1 MAEDTAAGGPHGW
14 AAAMRSRW
22 TLLSLGCLCY
32 WIATQALR
40 PMVAL
45 RLADLGSGDA
55 LIGVILGLFSLATFA
70 LALPGGRL
78 MDNFGLRRA
87 LLAGS
92 AGMVVTGLAFAFSTL
107 VWQVAAVLIV
117 AGITELA
124 VWLSMQALAS
134 QAGAGEDLRRHLAL
148 FSFAWGAG
156 AAVGPS
162 LGSALYARGDF
173 AAVALLY
180 AAMAGVALICAAAV
194 PSVTRSA
201 HRDEP
206 PVAMRSAVR
215 SMWSSSAVRSVLLSS
230 FVVLF
235 VYGIRNSFYPLLLER
250 EGVPVPQIGLLL
262 STIGVASLLVRLPL
276 PVLVRRIGPR
286 RALILSM
293 WLPIAGMTV
302 TPWVSSMWLLLPAAA
317 VVGLGMGI
325 NAPVTV
331 ELMALATAPRERG
344 LAMGMRVSANRLAQ
358 MVQPVLFGT
367 VAATIGMP
375 FAFAAGGAFMA
386 MIAAAVRSRD

>member
-1 MAEDTAAGGPHGW
+1 MGGW
-14 AAAMRSRW
+14 SATWRSRW

-55 LIGVILGLFSLATFA
+55 LIGVIIGLFSLVTFA

-92 AGMVVTGLAFAFSTL
+92 AGMVVTGLAFAWSAR
-107 VWQVAAVLIV
+107 VWQVAVVLIL
-117 AGITELA
+117 AGIMELA
-124 VWLSMQALAS
+124 VWLAMQALAS
-134 QAGAGEDLRRHLAL
+134 QAGSGEELRRHLAL

-156 AAVGPS
+156 AAIGPS
-162 LGSALYARGDF
+162 LGSALYARWDF

-180 AAMAGVALICAAAV
+180 AGTAAVALVSGAAV
-194 PSVTRSA
+194 PVAKRGNR
-201 HRDEP
+201 RDEP
-206 PVAMRSAVR
+206 PLAMLPAVR
-215 SMWSSSAVRSVLLSS
+215 GMWGASAVRSVLLSS

-250 EGVPVPQIGLLL
+250 QGVPLPQIGLLL

-276 PVLVRRIGPR
+276 PVLVRRIGPQ
-286 RALILSM
+286 RALVLSM
-293 WLPIAGMTV
+293 WLPIVGMTV
-302 TPWVSSMWLLLPAAA
+302 TPWLSSMWLYVPAAA
-317 VVGLGMGI
+317 AVGLGMGI

-331 ELMALATAPRERG
+331 ELMALSTSPQERG

-358 MVQPVLFGT
+358 MIQPVLFGT
-367 VAATIGMP
+367 VAATVGMP
-375 FAFAAGGAFMA
+375 LAFAAGGVVMG
-386 MIAAAVRSRD
+386 MIAAVVRARPARPGRPD